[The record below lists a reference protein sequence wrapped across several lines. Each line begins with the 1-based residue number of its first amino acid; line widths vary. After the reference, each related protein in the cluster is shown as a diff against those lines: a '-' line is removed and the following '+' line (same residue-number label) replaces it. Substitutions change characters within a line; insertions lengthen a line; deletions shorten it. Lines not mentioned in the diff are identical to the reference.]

1 MPDTPASLS
10 EKLKSE
16 GEKVFAYFSALVP
29 EQWQTVVYSD
39 PAVWTVR
46 SVLAHLVS
54 AEQGFL
60 KIFAS
65 IRDGGPG
72 ASEDFD
78 IDRYNAAQQDK
89 LSAVPPVELLT
100 HYQAVR
106 AEMTAFAA
114 SLTDTDLQKQGRHP
128 ALGRTSLAEM
138 LKLVYL
144 HNTMHLRDVKRVRD
158 G

>member
-16 GEKVFAYFSALVP
+16 GEKVFAYFSALTP
-29 EQWQTVVYSD
+29 EQWQQVIDSD
-39 PAVWTVR
+39 SAEWTVR
-46 SVLAHLVS
+46 SVLAHLIS

-89 LSAVPPVELLT
+89 LADVPPAELMT
-100 HYQAVR
+100 RYQAVR

-114 SLTDTDLQKQGRHP
+114 SLTDADLQKQGRHP
-128 ALGRTSLAEM
+128 ALGITSLADM

-144 HNTMHLRDVKRVRD
+144 HNTMHLRDVKRVEN

>member
-1 MPDTPASLS
+1 MPETSASLS
-10 EKLKSE
+10 TKLASE
-16 GEKVFAYFSALVP
+16 GEKVFAYFSALTL
-29 EQWQTVVYSD
+29 EQWQQVVYSD
-39 PAVWTVR
+39 AAEWTVR

-60 KIFAS
+60 RIFAS

-72 ASEDFD
+72 ASDDFD

-89 LSAVPPVELLT
+89 LADVPPADLLT
-100 HYQAVR
+100 RYQAVR

-128 ALGRTSLAEM
+128 ALGLTSLADM
-138 LKLVYL
+138 LKMVYL
-144 HNTMHLRDVKRVRD
+144 HNTMHLRDVKRVIS
-158 G
+158 

>member
-10 EKLKSE
+10 AKLKSE
-16 GEKVFAYFSALVP
+16 GEKVFAYFSALGP
-29 EQWQTVVYSD
+29 EQWQQVVYSD
-39 PAVWTVR
+39 SAEWTVR

-65 IRDGGPG
+65 IRADGPG
-72 ASEDFD
+72 ASDDFD
-78 IDRYNAAQQDK
+78 IDRYNAAHQEK
-89 LSAVPPVELLT
+89 LADVPPVELLT
-100 HYQAVR
+100 RYQTVR

-114 SLTDTDLQKQGRHP
+114 SLTDADLQKQGRHP
-128 ALGRTSLAEM
+128 ALGITSLADM
-138 LKLVYL
+138 LKMVYL
-144 HNTMHLRDVKRVRD
+144 HNTMHLRDVKRVLD